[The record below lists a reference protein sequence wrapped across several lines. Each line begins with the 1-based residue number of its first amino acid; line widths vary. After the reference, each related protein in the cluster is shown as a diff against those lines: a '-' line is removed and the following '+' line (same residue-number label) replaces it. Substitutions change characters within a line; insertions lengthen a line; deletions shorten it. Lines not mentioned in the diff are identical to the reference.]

1 MMKENVLDVLMYL
14 FENYLDDDDNETE
27 ADRETLTVE
36 LEEAGFAKLEINK
49 AFDWLENLARNPP
62 DSEPPIT
69 QRDALRVYAAQELE
83 KLTVECRGFLQY
95 LENIG
100 ILEAGAARSG
110 HRPHHGAGQRRD
122 RPGTG
127 EVDHPDGA
135 VQPPRPGRCLRA
147 HGRTGV
153 RRLAGRDALTC
164 AGHVNMPRRRR
175 RRKAPAGGLF

>member
-62 DSEPPIT
+62 DTEPPLD
-69 QRDALRVYAAQELE
+69 QRDAIRVYAVQELE
-83 KLTVECRGFLQY
+83 KLSVECRGFLQY

-100 ILEAGAARSG
+100 ILEPAQREVVVDRIMALDGAEVDLE
-110 HRPHHGAGQRRD
+110 QVKWIILMVLFN
-122 RPGTG
+122 RPGQ
-127 EVDHPDGA
+127 EDAYARMEELVFDDS
-135 VQPPRPGRCLRA
+135 L
-147 HGRTGV
+147 GV
-153 RRLAGRDALTC
+153 M
-164 AGHVNMPRRRR
+164 H
-175 RRKAPAGGLF
+175 

>member
-69 QRDALRVYAAQELE
+69 QRDALQGV
-83 KLTVECRGFLQY
+83 
-95 LENIG
+95 
-100 ILEAGAARSG
+100 
-110 HRPHHGAGQRRD
+110 RRT
-122 RPGTG
+122 GTG
-127 EVDHPDGA
+127 EADRG
-135 VQPPRPGRCLRA
+135 
-147 HGRTGV
+147 
-153 RRLAGRDALTC
+153 
-164 AGHVNMPRRRR
+164 MPRFHAVPGEHRHPGSRRSAR
-175 RRKAPAGGLF
+175 WSSTASWRWTTPRSTWNR

>member
-36 LEEAGFAKLEINK
+36 LEEAGFAKNEINK

-62 DSEPPIT
+62 DDSEQPIA
-69 QRDALRVYAAQELE
+69 QRDALRVYAPQELE

-100 ILEAGAARSG
+100 ILEAAQREVVVDRIMALDGAEIDLE
-110 HRPHHGAGQRRD
+110 QVKWIILMVLFN
-122 RPGTG
+122 RPGQ
-127 EVDHPDGA
+127 EDAYARMEELVFDDS
-135 VQPPRPGRCLRA
+135 L
-147 HGRTGV
+147 GV
-153 RRLAGRDALTC
+153 M
-164 AGHVNMPRRRR
+164 H
-175 RRKAPAGGLF
+175 

>member
-36 LEEAGFAKLEINK
+36 LEEAGFAKSEITK

-62 DSEPPIT
+62 DTEQPIA

-83 KLTVECRGFLQY
+83 KLSVECRGFLQY

-100 ILEAGAARSG
+100 ILEPAQREVVVDRIMALDGAEVDLE
-110 HRPHHGAGQRRD
+110 QVKWIILMVLFN
-122 RPGTG
+122 RPGQ
-127 EVDHPDGA
+127 EDAYARMEELVFDDS
-135 VQPPRPGRCLRA
+135 L
-147 HGRTGV
+147 GV
-153 RRLAGRDALTC
+153 M
-164 AGHVNMPRRRR
+164 H
-175 RRKAPAGGLF
+175 